1 MKYLSRYTQI
11 LTTTIIL
18 ALSVSVS
25 CHAQQHL
32 RMGYV
37 EFEPYYYTDSNGE
50 VKGHLVDLGDRLA
63 KHAGFTLEYQ
73 SYPVKRLAKYVVSGE
88 VDIFF
93 GMPTLT
99 SFSEGALI
107 SSMAI
112 DQIQLQAYTLSPMPP
127 INKKEDLKGKRIL
140 ILRGYSYGDWIHY
153 IKDPKNNIDFRIAD
167 THKQALRMLVR
178 RDIDYLLDYKLPI
191 NHAARKL
198 NLPDLH
204 SNNIITFGPHM
215 MVSKKTK
222 NAKEVM
228 EKLEAAFEE
237 LFPGGAAKTKGK
249 FQIEE

>member
-1 MKYLSRYTQI
+1 
-11 LTTTIIL
+11 
-18 ALSVSVS
+18 
-25 CHAQQHL
+25 
-32 RMGYV
+32 MGYV
-37 EFEPYYYTDSNGE
+37 EFEPYYYTDSDGE
-50 VKGHLVDLGDRLA
+50 VKGYLVNLGDRLA
-63 KHAGFTLEYQ
+63 KHVGFTLEYQ

-99 SFSEGALI
+99 SFAEGALI
-107 SSMAI
+107 SSMEI
-112 DQIQLQAYTLSPMPP
+112 DQIQLQAYTLNPMPP
-127 INKKEDLKGKRIL
+127 IHKKEDLKGKRIL

-153 IKDPKNNIDFRIAD
+153 IKNPENNIDFRIAD
-167 THKQALRMLVR
+167 THTQALRMLVR

-191 NHAARKL
+191 THAAKKL

-204 SNNIITFGPHM
+204 SNNIMTFGPRM

-228 EKLEAAFEE
+228 GKLEAAFEE
-237 LFPGGAAKTKGK
+237 LFPGGAAETKGK